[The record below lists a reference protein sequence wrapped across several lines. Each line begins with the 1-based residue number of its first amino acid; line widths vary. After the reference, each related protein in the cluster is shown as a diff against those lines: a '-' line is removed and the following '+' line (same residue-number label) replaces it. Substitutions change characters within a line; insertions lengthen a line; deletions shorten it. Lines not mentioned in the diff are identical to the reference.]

1 MNRRRPLTRDEL
13 DLWRRSTADVR
24 PLVELTRGA
33 DLPPGEKQPPP
44 AANPKPT
51 KAVTSGQALPQLARA
66 GTKKPANTAAT
77 RALDPSRPVDMD
89 RRNWERLKRG
99 QIQIERKLDLHGRT
113 QMEAHGELDRFLTMA
128 SVSGLRCIL
137 VVTGKGGVDGRGVLR
152 QMVPRWL
159 NEADNR
165 QKVLSYCPAQPRHG
179 GDGALYVLLRRRRE
193 SNRR

>member
-1 MNRRRPLTRDEL
+1 MNRRRPLTKSEL

-24 PLVELTRGA
+24 PLSHLTPSEK
-33 DLPPGEKQPPP
+33 PPSP
-44 AANPKPT
+44 AALPMPAEPASHRNTTPRKTRAEAKKPT
-51 KAVTSGQALPQLARA
+51 IITSP
-66 GTKKPANTAAT
+66 
-77 RALDPSRPVDMD
+77 RALDPGHPVDID

-99 QIQIERKLDLHGRT
+99 QIRIERKLDLHGRT
-113 QMEAHGELDRFLTMA
+113 QTEAHGELDRFLTMA

-159 NEADNR
+159 DEADNR
-165 QKVLSYCPAQPRHG
+165 QKVLTYCPAQPRHG

-193 SNRR
+193 GSRR